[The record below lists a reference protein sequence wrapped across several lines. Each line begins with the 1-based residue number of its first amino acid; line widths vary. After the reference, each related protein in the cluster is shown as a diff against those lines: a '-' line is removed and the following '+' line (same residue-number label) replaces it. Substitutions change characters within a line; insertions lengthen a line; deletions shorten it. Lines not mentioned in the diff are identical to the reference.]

1 MVLYVIPLHPV
12 FYQHSCFTYRKHVYM
27 SSLPLYVTSIQ
38 LYVISDLTQSY
49 LLPLSMAL
57 LPVLQGHHEIT
68 DNQRKSSYNHLL

>member
-12 FYQHSCFTYRKHVYM
+12 FYQHSCFTYVKHVYM
-27 SSLPLYVTSIQ
+27 SSLRLYVSSIQ
-38 LYVISDLTQSY
+38 LYIISDLTQSY
-49 LLPLSMAL
+49 LLPLSTAL

>member
-12 FYQHSCFTYRKHVYM
+12 FYQHSCFTYIKQLYV
-27 SSLPLYVTSIQ
+27 SSLRFYVTSIQ